1 MFFYKEPYKLIFHY
15 IFFLS
20 FIIIFIQFST
30 AVHSNEVYKIDE
42 IEISEKFEQ
51 DFNKNKIINRAFRIA
66 FNELISKKPDFFLLI
81 NSNPFRSIYPIPSE
95 GLGLPTFLQ
104 GGT

>member
-20 FIIIFIQFST
+20 FITIFIQFST
-30 AVHSNEVYKIDE
+30 AVNSSEVYKIDE

-51 DFNKNKIINRAFRIA
+51 NFNKNKIIDRAFGIA
-66 FNELISKKPDFFLLI
+66 FNELMSKITLSTDKDKLNKILKRKKIKF
-81 NSNPFRSIYPIPSE
+81 
-95 GLGLPTFLQ
+95 
-104 GGT
+104 